1 MGLPLQQEEQIM
13 SYPKPLSEKS
23 LEKLYEQ
30 SGFSIDA
37 RAFLHSLFSA
47 CANLYGAIPLRHVWT
62 LFQHVKEAPKLRRK
76 DLLAF
81 SSIVRRE
88 EQPYYVFEAQEIFD
102 DDSRSEL
109 DRFIVSKE
117 LVGVGYGKYG
127 LLYELTDQIDFDRP
141 YCVPDDFLSYAETV
155 PTIQEKS
162 LLSFL
167 SGLVSTADECVPKY
181 GKSIPND
188 HKGQKLGDFSFLNS
202 DERFEVEWQKRP
214 AAREAVLQDYS
225 GTEAEKILRLFKR
238 GENIGSN
245 SPAVTLQWILDEL
258 NEAGVEITQEQVET
272 LLRLITDYHNNSRLW
287 CLFGW
292 KPSELAKMYQ
302 GRGPT
307 AISFGPG
314 MQKAFADGSL
324 DRDEL
329 VRKIRDMGLEVIE

>member
-1 MGLPLQQEEQIM
+1 M

-30 SGFSIDA
+30 SGLSVDV
-37 RAFLHSLFSA
+37 RSFLHSFFAA
-47 CANLYGAIPLRHVWT
+47 CANLYGAIALRHVWVVY
-62 LFQHVKEAPKLRRK
+62 QQVDNAPKLRRK

-81 SSIVRRE
+81 ASIIRRE
-88 EQPYYVFEAQEIFD
+88 EQPYYLFEANEIFD
-102 DDSRSEL
+102 DDSNNEL
-109 DRFIVSKE
+109 DRLIVSKE

-127 LLYELTDQIDFDRP
+127 LLYDLTDQIDFERP
-141 YCVPDDFLSYAETV
+141 YCVPCDFLSYAEPV
-155 PTIQEKS
+155 QSEREKA
-162 LLSFL
+162 LFNFL
-167 SGLVSTADECVPKY
+167 SGLVSTADECAPKY

-214 AAREAVLQDYS
+214 AAREAVLEDYS

-238 GENIGSN
+238 GENIGRN

-258 NEAGVEITQEQVET
+258 NEAGVEMTQGQVET

-287 CLFGW
+287 CLSGW
-292 KPSELAKMYQ
+292 KSSELAKMYQ

-307 AISFGPG
+307 AISFGSG
-314 MQKAFADGSL
+314 MQKAFEDGSL

-329 VRKIRDMGLEVIE
+329 IKVIREMGLEVTE